1 MQPAFKTTL
10 TRRISFLSCLLLLL
24 LSFAAPGAGAQ
35 DATIP
40 EADLKAAFLYNFTK
54 FVEWPADAFGRE
66 DSPFVV
72 GIYGDDEFV
81 STLRTLLRDKKAHGH
96 PFEVRKLSSPQEA
109 KNCQILFFRESD
121 NRKFSQIYENIK
133 KSPILT
139 VGEGSEFLDAGG
151 MFALFFED
159 KQLRFE
165 VNPAPAENAKLSVS
179 SKLLRLAK
187 KIRKGGAK

>member
-1 MQPAFKTTL
+1 MKFDFKTNV
-10 TRRISFLSCLLLLL
+10 TRWRSPLLSCFMLLLV
-24 LSFAAPGAGAQ
+24 SFGAPRTLAQ
-35 DATIP
+35 DVP

-54 FVEWPADAFGRE
+54 FVEWPTEAFARE
-66 DSPFVV
+66 DSPFIV

-81 STLRTLLRDKKAHGH
+81 STLRTLLHDKKAHGH
-96 PFEVRKLSSPQEA
+96 SFEVRKLSSPQDA
-109 KNCQILFFRESD
+109 KTCQILFFRDSET
-121 NRKFSQIYENIK
+121 RKFSQIYDTIK
-133 KSPILT
+133 KLPILT

-179 SKLLRLAK
+179 SKLLRLARK
-187 KIRKGGAK
+187 VRKGGAK